1 MAELVVLDKKDKA
14 AKVLEDFDKN
24 KYGAL
29 TDYPGYDHYFVFDPK
44 INGRALNAFDNL
56 PENASA
62 ARAKT
67 AFIKQAAAKKAERSM
82 LSTLAGNFAEV

>member
-1 MAELVVLDKKDKA
+1 MNDHDKA
-14 AKVLEDFDKN
+14 TKALEDFQNN
-24 KYGAL
+24 KYVAL

-82 LSTLAGNFAEV
+82 LTTLAGNFAEV